1 MMDLESLFVNT
12 PSAALCKNKLREYPH
27 CPLRGRGRQ
36 DGRQICALGDQPEQP
51 RFNHPACLFLALF
64 HKFDNLEFSGDNID
78 GTSL

>member
-1 MMDLESLFVNT
+1 MASKDNST
-12 PSAALCKNKLREYPH
+12 PSAAHYRNILREYTL
-27 CPLRGRGRQ
+27 CPMLGRGRQ